1 MSNRKR
7 GFVFY
12 FDNILAVESLPPDQR
27 GWLLSA
33 LCSYADRV
41 WQDTSVGIEEV
52 LDLYPQ
58 MSQQGCC
65 GTLRSGSPSRSCA
78 PAAGSS
84 RGERPSPPGRPRPP
98 RTAPSPWSATA
109 RTWSWPAG
117 FWRRAGGRTR
127 PCRRKRAEN
136 MPFSSLLKTRTA
148 WRLSQ
153 KLASY
158 ILRSSQSQLPLWP
171 FALL

>member
-58 MSQQGCC
+58 LSQQASVACRF
-65 GTLRSGSPSRSCA
+65 L
-78 PAAGSS
+78 AAGVL
-84 RGERPSPPGRPRPP
+84 RDTQKWLTQQEL
-98 RTAPSPWSATA
+98 
-109 RTWSWPAG
+109 
-117 FWRRAGGRTR
+117 RTR
-127 PCRRKRAEN
+127 RREQQGRA
-136 MPFSSLLKTRTA
+136 PLAARPASPVQDSPQSLERYRQDVELARRVLEESRREDEA
-148 WRLSQ
+148 LSA
-153 KLASY
+153 KES
-158 ILRSSQSQLPLWP
+158 
-171 FALL
+171 

>member
-58 MSQQGCC
+58 MSQQASVACRFLAAGV
-65 GTLRSGSPSRSCA
+65 LRDTQKWLTQQELRTPRRGGPAAPSA
-78 PAAGSS
+78 PAA
-84 RGERPSPPGRPRPP
+84 
-98 RTAPSPWSATA
+98 
-109 RTWSWPAG
+109 
-117 FWRRAGGRTR
+117 
-127 PCRRKRAEN
+127 
-136 MPFSSLLKTRTA
+136 
-148 WRLSQ
+148 
-153 KLASY
+153 
-158 ILRSSQSQLPLWP
+158 
-171 FALL
+171 

>member
-33 LCSYADRV
+33 LCAYADRV

-58 MSQQGCC
+58 LSQQASVACRF
-65 GTLRSGSPSRSCA
+65 L
-78 PAAGSS
+78 AAGVL
-84 RGERPSPPGRPRPP
+84 RDTQKWLAQQEL
-98 RTAPSPWSATA
+98 
-109 RTWSWPAG
+109 
-117 FWRRAGGRTR
+117 RTR
-127 PCRRKRAEN
+127 RREQQGRA
-136 MPFSSLLKTRTA
+136 PLAARPASSPVIFCSFIIALQSYTKVLHGIACLL
-148 WRLSQ
+148 Q
-153 KLASY
+153 
-158 ILRSSQSQLPLWP
+158 SSST
-171 FALL
+171 

>member
-58 MSQQGCC
+58 LSQQASVACRF
-65 GTLRSGSPSRSCA
+65 L
-78 PAAGSS
+78 AAGVL
-84 RGERPSPPGRPRPP
+84 RDTQKWLAQQEL
-98 RTAPSPWSATA
+98 
-109 RTWSWPAG
+109 
-117 FWRRAGGRTR
+117 RTR
-127 PCRRKRAEN
+127 RREQQGRA
-136 MPFSSLLKTRTA
+136 PLAARPASPVQDSPQSLERY
-148 WRLSQ
+148 RQ
-153 KLASY
+153 DVELARRVLEESRREDESNYDELTSRIDAY
-158 ILRSSQSQLPLWP
+158 IAEFEQHGTDNILVDLDTP
-171 FALL
+171 

>member
-41 WQDTSVGIEEV
+41 CRTPPWASRRSWTCTPRCPSR
-52 LDLYPQ
+52 PRWPAAFWRP
-58 MSQQGCC
+58 GCC

-78 PAAGSS
+78 HRRREQQGRAPLAARPASPAQDSAQSLERYRQDVELARRVLEES
-84 RGERPSPPGRPRPP
+84 RREDEALSGERELKIWARRQARPTGCRKSPKTFP
-98 RTAPSPWSATA
+98 TA
-109 RTWSWPAG
+109 
-117 FWRRAGGRTR
+117 
-127 PCRRKRAEN
+127 
-136 MPFSSLLKTRTA
+136 
-148 WRLSQ
+148 
-153 KLASY
+153 
-158 ILRSSQSQLPLWP
+158 
-171 FALL
+171 

>member
-58 MSQQGCC
+58 MSQQASVACRF
-65 GTLRSGSPSRSCA
+65 L
-78 PAAGSS
+78 AAGVL
-84 RGERPSPPGRPRPP
+84 RDTQKWLAQQEL
-98 RTAPSPWSATA
+98 
-109 RTWSWPAG
+109 
-117 FWRRAGGRTR
+117 RTR
-127 PCRRKRAEN
+127 RREQQGRA
-136 MPFSSLLKTRTA
+136 PLAARPASPAQDSAQSLERY
-148 WRLSQ
+148 RQ
-153 KLASY
+153 DVELARRVLEESRREDET
-158 ILRSSQSQLPLWP
+158 LAAKES
-171 FALL
+171 

>member
-58 MSQQGCC
+58 MSQQASVACRF
-65 GTLRSGSPSRSCA
+65 L
-78 PAAGSS
+78 AAGVL
-84 RGERPSPPGRPRPP
+84 RDTQKWLTQQEL
-98 RTAPSPWSATA
+98 
-109 RTWSWPAG
+109 
-117 FWRRAGGRTR
+117 RTR
-127 PCRRKRAEN
+127 RREQQNGKVPRCSRRKQAA
-136 MPFSSLLKTRTA
+136 PQHLKADTA
-148 WRLSQ
+148 QWQPVLVWAAIHRLSDTWQ
-153 KLASY
+153 MYPMSVP
-158 ILRSSQSQLPLWP
+158 QG
-171 FALL
+171 

>member
-12 FDNILAVESLPPDQR
+12 FDNILAVDSLPPDQR

-58 MSQQGCC
+58 LSQQASVACRF
-65 GTLRSGSPSRSCA
+65 L
-78 PAAGSS
+78 AAGVL
-84 RGERPSPPGRPRPP
+84 RDTQKWLTQQELRTRRREQQGRAPLAAR
-98 RTAPSPWSATA
+98 PSPWSATA

-127 PCRRKRAEN
+127 PSRRSPPEKSWAR
-136 MPFSSLLKTRTA
+136 LTA
-148 WRLSQ
+148 RPRC
-153 KLASY
+153 
-158 ILRSSQSQLPLWP
+158 ILIILEW
-171 FALL
+171 

>member
-58 MSQQGCC
+58 LSQQASVACRF
-65 GTLRSGSPSRSCA
+65 L
-78 PAAGSS
+78 AAGVLRDTQKWLTQQELRTRRREQQGRAPLAARPASPAQDS
-84 RGERPSPPGRPRPP
+84 AQSLERYRQDVELARWVWPPCGGRPVSRAPHPP
-98 RTAPSPWSATA
+98 LNFCGPRC
-109 RTWSWPAG
+109 
-117 FWRRAGGRTR
+117 GGPTLY
-127 PCRRKRAEN
+127 PDYSGMVKVN
-136 MPFSSLLKTRTA
+136 WLL
-148 WRLSQ
+148 
-153 KLASY
+153 
-158 ILRSSQSQLPLWP
+158 PV
-171 FALL
+171 

>member
-58 MSQQGCC
+58 MSQQASVACRF
-65 GTLRSGSPSRSCA
+65 L
-78 PAAGSS
+78 AAGVL
-84 RGERPSPPGRPRPP
+84 RD
-98 RTAPSPWSATA
+98 TQKWLTQQ
-109 RTWSWPAG
+109 
-117 FWRRAGGRTR
+117 
-127 PCRRKRAEN
+127 EN

-153 KLASY
+153 KKSTWRPRSTSTVLG
-158 ILRSSQSQLPLWP
+158 LRWNAISEPP
-171 FALL
+171 